1 MGDRQYHKGFNM
13 KKSIPTV
20 TIGIAAYNE
29 EKNISKLLRDVCKQK
44 EKAFVI
50 TQIVV
55 ALDGCTDHTKYEI
68 ERCNDNRIKV
78 LDYKK
83 NQGKIART
91 NNLLHFTKTDYLILI
106 DADIKLFDDSAF
118 MSLLEPMLK
127 PGSKISLTSGRQVPI
142 VGSSLVEKI
151 ASAGARVWDIAK
163 SMSGYNSIYYCSGGN
178 RAFAKSFYQKLKFP
192 KIMAEDIYPYM
203 YAKLNGYIFEY
214 VPKPI
219 ILYSLPKTL
228 KDYLLRDKRYTLSPL
243 QHKQLFNPDLVNRE
257 FTINNKIRLKALF
270 IAIFTNPIWTAVYLF
285 LSPLPKLMAFFEKD
299 KYQSTWKP
307 LSSTRGGSN

>member
-1 MGDRQYHKGFNM
+1 MGDRQYYKGFIM
-13 KKSIPTV
+13 KKIMSTV

-29 EKNISKLLRDVCKQK
+29 EKNISKLLNDICRQK
-44 EKAFVI
+44 EKDFKI
-50 TQIVV
+50 TQIVF
-55 ALDGCTDHTKYEI
+55 ALDGCTDNTKREI
-68 ERCNDNRIKV
+68 ERCIDTRIKV
-78 LDYKK
+78 LNYKK

-91 NNLLHFTKTDYLILI
+91 NNLLRFAKTDYLILI

-118 MSLLEPMLK
+118 INLLEPMLK
-127 PGSKISLTSGRQVPI
+127 PGSKVSLTSGRQVQI
-142 VGSSLVEKI
+142 VGSSPVEKI
-151 ASAGARVWDIAK
+151 ASAGALVWDIAK
-163 SMSGYNSIYYCSGGN
+163 SMSGSNSIYYCSGGN
-178 RAFAKSFYQKLKFP
+178 RAFAKSFYQRLKFP

-203 YAKLNGYIFEY
+203 YAKLNGYLFEY

-243 QHKQLFNPDLVNRE
+243 QHKQLFNPILVNRQ
-257 FTINNKIRLKALF
+257 FTINNKIRLNALIRAS
-270 IAIFTNPIWTAVYLF
+270 IANPIWTLCYLT

-299 KYQSTWKP
+299 KYQSTWSP